1 MAEPLLFLEE
11 LPDEVTA
18 TIETRERA
26 LAALGSA
33 SGGLEF
39 VVQRLQRWLPGSTV
53 RVAFLGGDAE
63 LHADI
68 AQLAGTIGEHGNLVL
83 DFGFDANTGN
93 YRTWS
98 EDDDEYG
105 AEIRVSFDQGGFFS
119 LVGTD
124 SIAEDIGPPSGK
136 VGGRPGQRSLN
147 LGGFHIQRPASW
159 KGTVLH
165 EFLHALS
172 FHHEHANFR
181 GPCQLAFRWED
192 DSDYVPTTDSRGVF
206 VPDPA
211 GRRPGIYTYLAG
223 APNFWSRAKVDH
235 NLKEVRGPG
244 IEASEFDRAS
254 VMLYRFPTL
263 FYRTA
268 NSDCAPSGDGQSLSD
283 GDQSGLRSLYPSET
297 DASEDIAEG
306 KRSLLGELTSR
317 DAASGAELE
326 SMGTSRAGRSRALA
340 PSVDCLKRQLAGRY

>member
-1 MAEPLLFLEE
+1 MTEPLLFLEE

-18 TIETRERA
+18 TIEARERA

-39 VVQRLQRWLPGSTV
+39 VVQRLQRWVPGSTV
-53 RVAFLGGDAE
+53 RVAFLGGDTE
-63 LHADI
+63 LHQDI
-68 AQLAGTIGEHGNLVL
+68 AEVAGSIGERCNLVL
-83 DFGFDANTGN
+83 DFGFDAETGS

-98 EDDDEYG
+98 ADDEEHR

-124 SIAEDIGPPSGK
+124 SIAEDVGPPTGA

-159 KGTVLH
+159 MGTVLH

-192 DSDYVPTTDSRGVF
+192 DVGYIPTKDSRGVF
-206 VPDPA
+206 VQDSI
-211 GRRPGIYTYLAG
+211 GRRPGIYTYLSG
-223 APNFWSRAKVDH
+223 APNFWSRGKVDH

-244 IEASEFDRAS
+244 IEVSAFDRAS
-254 VMLYRFPTL
+254 VMLYRFPAL
-263 FYRTA
+263 FYRTP
-268 NSDCAPSGDGQSLSD
+268 NSDCAPRGDGQSLSE
-283 GDQSGLRSLYPSET
+283 GDTSGLENLYPS
-297 DASEDIAEG
+297 DSEAVAHVEEE
-306 KRSLLGELTSR
+306 KRGLLEELVSR
-317 DAASGAELE
+317 DSDSEEGLE
-326 SMGTSRAGRSRALA
+326 SAGPPDARLTEALA
-340 PSVDCLKRQLAGRY
+340 PSVDSLKRQLGKK